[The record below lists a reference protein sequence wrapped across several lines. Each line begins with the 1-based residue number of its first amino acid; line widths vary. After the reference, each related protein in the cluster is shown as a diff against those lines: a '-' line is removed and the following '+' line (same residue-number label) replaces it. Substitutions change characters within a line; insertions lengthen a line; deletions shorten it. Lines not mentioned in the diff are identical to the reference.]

1 MPATLVARTEGP
13 DLPLDRPVLLVGRHA
28 ECDLQLQ
35 SSKVSR
41 RHCIIAYVNNQ
52 MMIRDLGSTNGVR
65 INGDRVAEGRLHD
78 GDEVAIGNFRYEVR
92 ASSIPI
98 RAKPIT
104 DEERIEHAEEPIA
117 LADDQAADVPVAK
130 KAPRGD

>member
-1 MPATLVARTEGP
+1 MPASLVAMTEGP

-35 SSKVSR
+35 SGKVSR

-92 ASSIPI
+92 ASIQPRSKPVSI
-98 RAKPIT
+98 
-104 DEERIEHAEEPIA
+104 EERIEHAEEPIA
-117 LADDQAADVPVAK
+117 LTDDAADFVPVAK
-130 KAPRGD
+130 KAPRTSA

>member
-1 MPATLVARTEGP
+1 MPAMLIARTEGP

-35 SSKVSR
+35 SNKVSR

-78 GDEVAIGNFRYEVR
+78 GDEVSIGNFRYEVR
-92 ASSIPI
+92 ATIPP
-98 RAKPIT
+98 RTRPISE
-104 DEERIEHAEEPIA
+104 DERIEHAEEPIP
-117 LADDQAADVPVAK
+117 LNDNPSADVPVAK
-130 KAPRGD
+130 KAPKF